1 MNIDYKSRGT
11 RGTYTNQGAR
21 DKNLSLGFSHTGKK
35 YSIHAGYIYNMASLK
50 ENGGILRDGDITDTV
65 FDMPEVI
72 DVYLTD
78 AQERVQDNVFYLTQS
93 YGMPH
98 QAPQRRGFFDCRAV
112 VGFHRPFVP
121 VQPFLAQVHR
131 YEERDGERRGRE
143 ALLRA
148 LVH

>member
-78 AQERVQDNVFYLTQS
+78 AKNEYKNNVFYLTQS
-93 YGMPH
+93 YGMPL
-98 QAPQRRGFFDCRAV
+98 RRLSDEDFSIGRAV